1 MQRHHSRLA
10 ALKCRFC
17 SVFEGTPIETYDLI
31 SQRLDKGCYHLT
43 TIWLFTLSDLKT
55 IAGPQTIFG
64 ILNGF
69 HAPIFEIAATSSI
82 TPGAMTRTAFWTYI
96 NLLPFLIDNQR
107 QPASVEEDR
116 LNKPWR
122 PMPSRRLAPQQAKS
136 LMFLLYTVALF
147 ASLCLGGLRQCMSLM
162 VLGYWYNDRGGAANC
177 FSRNFINACGFVCF
191 ASGAL
196 EVALGTILPMK
207 PVLFKWLLVIGG
219 VVFSTVQLQD
229 MYDQAGDRSCGRQT
243 LPLLV
248 GDATSRWMTALPL
261 IFWSFFSPWFW
272 GVHALE
278 WMLFTA
284 MGLVIASRTLTMREI
299 SDDKT
304 TFKIWN
310 AWMVFLYTLPIISH
324 IRSE

>member
-1 MQRHHSRLA
+1 MYR
-10 ALKCRFC
+10 
-17 SVFEGTPIETYDLI
+17 LI
-31 SQRLDKGCYHLT
+31 SRRLDGGCYHLT
-43 TIWLFTLSDLKT
+43 TIWLFTFSDLKT
-55 IAGPQTIFG
+55 IAAPQTIFG

-69 HAPIFEIAATSSI
+69 HAPIFEIATTSSI
-82 TPGAMTRTAFWTYI
+82 TPGRMICTAFWTYI

-122 PMPSRRLAPQQAKS
+122 PMPSKRLAPQQAKT
-136 LMFLLYTVALF
+136 LMFLLYAVAF
-147 ASLCLGGLRQCMSLM
+147 IASLRLGGLRQCISLM
-162 VLGYWYNDRGGAANC
+162 ALGYWYNDRGGAANC

-196 EVALGTILPMK
+196 EVALGSILPVK

-229 MYDQAGDRSCGRQT
+229 MYDQAGDRACGRQT

-248 GDATSRWMTALPL
+248 GDGTSRWMTALPML
-261 IFWSFFSPWFW
+261 FWSFFGPWFW
-272 GVHALE
+272 AAE
-278 WMLFTA
+278 ASMWMLCTGT
-284 MGLVIASRTLTMREI
+284 GLVIVSRTLTMRKV

-310 AWMVFLYTLPIISH
+310 AWMVFLYMLPIISH
-324 IRSE
+324 RRSN

>member
-1 MQRHHSRLA
+1 MQRHRSRLA

-17 SVFEGTPIETYDLI
+17 SVFEGTPIKTYELT
-31 SQRLDKGCYHLT
+31 SQRLDRGCYHLT

-82 TPGAMTRTAFWTYI
+82 TSGGMICTAFWTYI

-107 QPASVEEDR
+107 QPASIEEDR

-122 PMPSRRLAPQQAKS
+122 PIPSRRLAPQQAKS
-136 LMFLLYTVALF
+136 LMFLLYTVAFF
-147 ASLCLGGLRQCMSLM
+147 ASLCLGGLRQCVSLM

-196 EVALGTILPMK
+196 EVALGTTLPMK

-229 MYDQAGDRSCGRQT
+229 MYDQAGDRACGRQT

-278 WMLFTA
+278 WMLFTT
-284 MGLVIASRTLTMREI
+284 MGLVIASRTLTMREV

-324 IRSE
+324 IRSN